1 MLDLT
6 ATNAR
11 LAALPAIVAAL
22 LTAACSSQPP
32 AVTAAPEPVTATA
45 VEPQPAPTPRAA
57 PDDSAAERRI
67 ASLELQLL
75 EKSAQV
81 DYLKGQLD
89 EARRE
94 AVRSMARLQSVAS
107 RAEAASGIAEA
118 ELALQS
124 MPDHAD

>member
-6 ATNAR
+6 ATNVR
-11 LAALPAIVAAL
+11 LATLPALVAAL

-32 AVTAAPEPVTATA
+32 TVAAPEPIVAA
-45 VEPQPAPTPRAA
+45 PVEPQPAPPPPRAA
-57 PDDSAAERRI
+57 ADDTAADRRI

-75 EKSAQV
+75 EKGAQV
-81 DYLKGQLD
+81 DYLQGQLD

-118 ELALQS
+118 EL
-124 MPDHAD
+124 